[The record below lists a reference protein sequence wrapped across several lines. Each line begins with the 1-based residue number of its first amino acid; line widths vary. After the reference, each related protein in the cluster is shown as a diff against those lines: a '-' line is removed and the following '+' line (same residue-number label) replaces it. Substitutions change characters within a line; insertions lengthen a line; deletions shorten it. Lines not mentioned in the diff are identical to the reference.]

1 MDKKGVIVTGASS
14 GIGEACALHLSQLGF
29 RVFAGVRRQ
38 ADGKAL
44 QAQAAGSLSPVILD
58 VTDPETISAAA
69 NQIQVEIKDSD
80 LAGLVNNAGIAVA
93 CPLEFV
99 PLDVLRRQLEVNV
112 IGQIAVTQAFMPL
125 LRKNQGR
132 VVFISSI
139 SGRIAS
145 PLLGPYAASKFALE
159 GLADALRREL
169 IPWGIRVSVIQPGR
183 VNTPIWNKSLA
194 AAEDLLNAMP
204 GEVHQLYGEMISSA
218 VEGVRHSAKGAPMED
233 VNRAVVHA
241 LTAARP
247 RTRYLIGQDAR
258 IGAAIARL
266 LPDRLIDR
274 LYVYQRNIR
283 K

>member
-1 MDKKGVIVTGASS
+1 MNKKGVIVTGASS

-29 RVFAGVRRQ
+29 RVFAGVRRL
-38 ADGKAL
+38 ADGKVL
-44 QAQAAGSLSPVILD
+44 QEQAVGSLSPVILD
-58 VTDPETISAAA
+58 VTVPETISAAA
-69 NQIQVEIKDSD
+69 NQIRAEIEDSG

-93 CPLEFV
+93 APLEFV
-99 PLDVLRRQLEVNV
+99 PLEALRRQLEVNV

-132 VVFISSI
+132 VVFVSSI

-159 GLADALRREL
+159 ALADALRREL
-169 IPWGIRVSVIQPGR
+169 IPWGIQVSVIQPGR
-183 VNTPIWNKSLA
+183 INTPIWDKSLA
-194 AAEDLLNAMP
+194 AAEDLLNTMP
-204 GEVHQLYGEMISSA
+204 GEAHRLYGNMISSA
-218 VEGVRHSAKGAPMED
+218 VEGARHPAGGAPMEE

-247 RTRYLIGQDAR
+247 RTRYLIGRDAR
-258 IGAAIARL
+258 IGAAFARL